1 VSAKHSVCEGELRR
15 LSDQGVLLEFR
26 PVGNSVKVSAIDQNT
41 GTEVLIVGPRN
52 AAESDLREAVIRK
65 LKYVLEKKR

>member
-1 VSAKHSVCEGELRR
+1 VSANHSVCEGELRQ

-41 GTEVLIVGPRN
+41 GTEVSIVGPRN